1 MRRLSKAE
9 LQARIVPAQ
18 VEPSRRKEVVL
29 QATSRVRA
37 KARID
42 FRSDVRGS

>member
-1 MRRLSKAE
+1 MKRRLKAE

-18 VEPSRRKEVVL
+18 VEPSRGAEVL
-29 QATSRVRA
+29 RDATSRVSA

-42 FRSDVRGS
+42 FCRDVRKC